1 MKQKETFTVIL
12 NTYPI
17 TSNRTG
23 NNTTLGYTFN
33 VNWDSILP
41 KIYNRFLVNFTF
53 FSAAKSGFTES
64 YSINI
69 NFGTM
74 NTFDHNSSRSNY
86 LGLIHPYPIST
97 TVFYAVAN
105 EADNAPV
112 TIYYPTNRFIN
123 VSINNTNT
131 QNTIYLS
138 SEYIL
143 TLQFTP
149 ID

>member
-1 MKQKETFTVIL
+1 MKQKETYTVIL

-17 TSNRTG
+17 TTNRTG
-23 NNTTLGYTFN
+23 NNTNLGYTFN

-97 TVFYAVAN
+97 SVFYAVAN

-112 TIYYPTNRFIN
+112 TINYPSNRFIT

-131 QNTIYLS
+131 QNTVYLS

-149 ID
+149 LD